1 MNNDAMVL
9 SALFLFVLISLV
21 SVVHAEMNDPVPGDP
36 LVFGGMSTETGEFSG
51 NSTADIAELTR
62 FVDDAVRYAGEVG
75 RDEACTTFNNV
86 SGPYVTDSRY
96 IYAYDMNHITL
107 SMPFEQ
113 DYLGKSRKD
122 IIDASGVAIIQS
134 VVDLA
139 KEGGGF
145 MYTVYKN
152 PAEGYQNQFKILYF
166 KPVDPEWFV
175 GSGLYI
181 PGFVGNI
188 TPEERTLLQDRVLAA
203 VDHAGIVGK
212 EQAIQEFNDL
222 SGPFSDREGYIFAYD
237 YDGNTL
243 ALPHQPELIGT
254 NRMLYTDLYGCPII
268 FQEIKT
274 AQRGGGYVN
283 VVYYNPE
290 TGKDEPKLCYVLPA
304 GDDWLIGSGI
314 YIGAGPIKE

>member
-1 MNNDAMVL
+1 MVL
-9 SALFLFVLISLV
+9 SALFLLVLICFV
-21 SVVHAEMNDPVPGDP
+21 SAVHAEMNDPVMKDSLILG
-36 LVFGGMSTETGEFSG
+36 VMSQETGDFSG
-51 NSTADIAELTR
+51 NFTADIAELTR
-62 FVDDAVRYAGEVG
+62 FVDDAVRYAREVG
-75 RDEACTTFNNV
+75 KDEACKTFNNV

-96 IYAYDMNHITL
+96 IYAYDMNHTTL

-113 DYLGKSRKD
+113 EYLGKSRKH

-145 MYTVYKN
+145 TYTVYKN
-152 PAEGYQNQFKILYF
+152 PAENNQNQFKILYF
-166 KPVDPEWFV
+166 KPVDPDWFV

-203 VDHAGIVGK
+203 VDHAGTVGK
-212 EQAIQEFNDL
+212 EQAIQDFNDL
-222 SGPFSDREGYIFAYD
+222 SGPFSDSQGYIFAYD

-254 NRMLYTDLYGCPII
+254 NRIHYTDLFGCPII
-268 FQEIKT
+268 FQEIQT

-314 YIGAGPIKE
+314 YIGADPMQE